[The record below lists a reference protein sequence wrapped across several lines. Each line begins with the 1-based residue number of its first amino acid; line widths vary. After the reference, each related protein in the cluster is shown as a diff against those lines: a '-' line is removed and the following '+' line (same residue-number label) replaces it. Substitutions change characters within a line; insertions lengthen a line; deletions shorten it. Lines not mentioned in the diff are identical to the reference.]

1 MKATSMDITA
11 FRTPASSR
19 RPARPARKASRW
31 ALAAAGA
38 LLGLLVGLV
47 WFAPARW
54 LSVVVARSQVVQM
67 ESPRGTLWSGS
78 ARLWLV
84 GGAGSTDRAV
94 LAQRL
99 QWQLQPSWDGVS
111 LLLQANCCTPQ
122 PLRLTLG
129 WINGGPG
136 LKLDDASSRWPAEVL
151 TGLGT
156 PWNTL
161 QPAGRMALQTQ
172 GLALSWRDQRMQ
184 LAGTAALELQNL
196 SSSLSTLQPMG
207 SYQVQ
212 LTGGEQPALSLS
224 TLRGDLLLSGQGQ
237 WRAQGL
243 QFRGEARAA
252 PGREDALANFLNIVG
267 KRDGARTLI
276 SLG

>member
-1 MKATSMDITA
+1 MSRSL
-11 FRTPASSR
+11 RTPALAR
-19 RPARPARKASRW
+19 RAQPVARQASGW
-31 ALAAAGA
+31 ALATTGA
-38 LLGLLVGLV
+38 LLGLLLGLV

-54 LSVVVARSQVVQM
+54 LAAAVAHSQVVQL
-67 ESPRGTLWSGS
+67 ESPRGTLWRGS

-84 GGAGSTDRAV
+84 GGAGSADRAV
-94 LAQRL
+94 LAQRIH
-99 QWQLQPSWDGVS
+99 WQLEPSWRGIS
-111 LLLQANCCTPQ
+111 LVLQADCCTPK

-129 WINGGPG
+129 WTDAGPG

-161 QPAGRMALQTQ
+161 QPAGRMVLQTQ
-172 GLALSWRDQRMQ
+172 GLALGWRDQRMQ
-184 LAGTAALELQNL
+184 LSGSATLELQDL
-196 SSSLSTLQPMG
+196 SSALSTLQPMG
-207 SYQVQ
+207 SYQVK
-212 LTGGEQPALSLS
+212 LAGGEQPALSLS

-237 WRAQGL
+237 WRPQGL

>member
-1 MKATSMDITA
+1 MSRSL
-11 FRTPASSR
+11 RTPALAR
-19 RPARPARKASRW
+19 RAAPAARQASGW
-31 ALAAAGA
+31 ALATTGA
-38 LLGLLVGLV
+38 LLGLLLGLV

-54 LSVVVARSQVVQM
+54 LAAAVAHSQVVQL
-67 ESPRGTLWSGS
+67 ESPRGTLWRGS

-99 QWQLQPSWDGVS
+99 NWQLEPSWRGIS
-111 LLLQANCCTPQ
+111 LVLQADCCTPQ

-129 WINGGPG
+129 WTAGGPS

-161 QPAGRMALQTQ
+161 QPAGRMVLQTQ
-172 GLALSWRDQRMQ
+172 GLALSWRGQRMQ
-184 LAGTAALELQNL
+184 LSGSAALELQDL
-196 SSSLSTLQPMG
+196 SSALSTLQPMG
-207 SYQVQ
+207 SYQ
-212 LTGGEQPALSLS
+212 LKLAGGEQPALSLS

-237 WRAQGL
+237 WRPQGL

>member
-1 MKATSMDITA
+1 MSRGPA
-11 FRTPASSR
+11 RTPVLARRAVPAARQASE
-19 RPARPARKASRW
+19 W
-31 ALAAAGA
+31 ALATSGA
-38 LLGLLVGLV
+38 LLGVLLGLA

-54 LSVVVARSQVVQM
+54 LAAAVAHSQVVQL

-84 GGAGSTDRAV
+84 GGAGSADRAV
-94 LAQRL
+94 LAPRL
-99 QWQLQPSWDGVS
+99 HWQLQPSWSGVS
-111 LLLQANCCTPQ
+111 LVLRADCCTPQ

-129 WINGGPG
+129 WTDGGPA
-136 LKLDDASSRWPAEVL
+136 LKLDDASSHWPAEVL
-151 TGLGT
+151 IGLGT

-172 GLALSWRDQRMQ
+172 GLALGWRGQR
-184 LAGTAALELQNL
+184 LHLSGSAALELQDL
-196 SSSLSTLQPMG
+196 SSALSTLQPMG
-207 SYQVQ
+207 SYQVK
-212 LTGGEQPALSLS
+212 LVGGEQPALNLS

-237 WRAQGL
+237 WRPQGL

>member
-1 MKATSMDITA
+1 MSKGPI
-11 FRTPASSR
+11 R
-19 RPARPARKASRW
+19 RPALARRAMPAARKASEW
-31 ALAAAGA
+31 ALATTGA
-38 LLGLLVGLV
+38 LLGVLLGLA
-47 WFAPARW
+47 WFAPASW
-54 LSVVVARSQVVQM
+54 LAAAVAHSQVVQL
-67 ESPRGTLWSGS
+67 ESPRGTLWRGS

-84 GGAGSTDRAV
+84 GGAGSADRAV

-99 QWQLQPSWDGVS
+99 HWQLQPSWDGLS
-111 LLLQANCCTPQ
+111 LALHADCCTTQ

-129 WINGGPG
+129 WSYAGPR

-161 QPAGRMALQTQ
+161 QPAGRMVLQTQ
-172 GLALSWRDQRMQ
+172 GLALSWRGQRMH
-184 LAGTAALELQNL
+184 LSGSAALELQDL
-196 SSSLSTLQPMG
+196 SSALSTLQPMG
-207 SYQVQ
+207 SYQIQ
-212 LTGGEQPALSLS
+212 LKGGDQTELILS

-237 WRAQGL
+237 WRPQGL

>member
-1 MKATSMDITA
+1 MSAVTL
-11 FRTPASSR
+11 RPALSR
-19 RPARPARKASRW
+19 RNPRPARKASGW
-31 ALAAAGA
+31 ALATTGA
-38 LLGLLVGLV
+38 LLGLLLGLA

-54 LSVVVARSQVVQM
+54 LAAAVAHSQVVQL

-84 GGAGSTDRAV
+84 GGAGSADRAV

-99 QWQLQPSWDGVS
+99 HWQLQPSWRGIS
-111 LLLQANCCTPQ
+111 LVLQADCCTPQ

-129 WINGGPG
+129 WIQGGPG
-136 LKLDDASSRWPAEVL
+136 LTLDDASSRWPAEVL

-161 QPAGRMALQTQ
+161 QPAGQMALQTQ
-172 GLALSWRDQRMQ
+172 GLTLGWRSQRLQLSG
-184 LAGTAALELQNL
+184 AAALELQDL
-196 SSSLSTLQPMG
+196 SSALSTLQPMG

-212 LTGGEQPALSLS
+212 LKGGEQTTISLS
-224 TLRGDLLLSGQGQ
+224 TLRGDLLLSGQGH
-237 WRAQGL
+237 WRPQGL

>member
-1 MKATSMDITA
+1 MSRSL
-11 FRTPASSR
+11 RTPALAR
-19 RPARPARKASRW
+19 RAAPAARQASGW
-31 ALAAAGA
+31 ALATTGA
-38 LLGLLVGLV
+38 LLGLLLGLV

-54 LSVVVARSQVVQM
+54 LAAAVAHSQVVQL
-67 ESPRGTLWSGS
+67 ESPRGTLWRGS

-99 QWQLQPSWDGVS
+99 NWQLEPSWRGIS
-111 LLLQANCCTPQ
+111 LVLQADCCTPQ

-129 WINGGPG
+129 WIAGGPS

-161 QPAGRMALQTQ
+161 QPAGRMVLQTQ
-172 GLALSWRDQRMQ
+172 GLALSWRGQRMQ
-184 LAGTAALELQNL
+184 LSGSAALELQDL
-196 SSSLSTLQPMG
+196 SSALSTLQPMG
-207 SYQVQ
+207 SYQVK
-212 LTGGEQPALSLS
+212 LAGGEQPALSLS

-237 WRAQGL
+237 WRPQGL